1 MPAIV
6 EEPAR
11 DHLAAGF
18 LRSARTFPHR
28 PALALGSQSWSY
40 EELLHAS
47 AAIAALLKEHSRRN
61 GPPWTAVFAHRS
73 FVAYA
78 GVLGALLRGHGY
90 VPLNRK
96 FPVART
102 KAMFE
107 RSGCRALVIDNES
120 LPQLGKLLAG
130 APNGILVVAPELD
143 DVHDLQKD
151 LADHVVLGRDAM
163 EETDAPALRPPGTD
177 DVAYLLFTSGS
188 TGQPKGVMVAHRNVA
203 PFVRAMADRYGVQT
217 DDRCSQAFDLTFDL
231 SVFDLFVA
239 WERGACVHCL
249 PDKTLL
255 KPGGY
260 IREHELTVWFSVPS
274 TAMFLERFGMLKKDS
289 YPSLRWSLFCGE
301 ALPVRIAE
309 AWAAAAP
316 RSTVENLYG
325 PTEATIACTVY
336 RWEGDGSR
344 EDSRRGI
351 VPIGHP
357 TPGMSAVVVDG
368 DLREVED
375 EQEGELL
382 VAGPQ
387 VALGY
392 LDDPDL
398 TRSAFVVPPDSDE
411 THYRTG
417 DRAVRASNG
426 TLHYIGRLDH
436 QVQVHGHRVELGEVE
451 SAIRDAT
458 GTAAVVALGWPVVEG
473 GVGGIVAFLAGAD
486 EPDLGALR
494 SKLATRLPDY
504 MLPREMHVLR
514 ELPLNA
520 NGKFDRSAL
529 RARLEAP

>member
-1 MPAIV
+1 MPADD
-6 EEPAR
+6 PSF

-18 LRSARTFPHR
+18 VRSAKLFPRR
-28 PALALGSQSWSY
+28 PALAIGSQSWPY
-40 EELLHAS
+40 EELLHS
-47 AAIAALLKEHSRRN
+47 STAIAALLKEHTEG
-61 GPPWTAVFAHRS
+61 GPPLTATLAHRS

-96 FPVART
+96 FPSLRT

-107 RSGCRALVIDNES
+107 RSGCRALVADNES
-120 LPQLGKLLAG
+120 LPLLHELLAG
-130 APNGILVVAPELD
+130 APDGAVVVAPDLD
-143 DVHDLQKD
+143 DVRDLESR
-151 LADHVVLGRDAM
+151 LPGHIVLGRAALEDVDV
-163 EETDAPALRPPGTD
+163 EGPALDRPGLD

-203 PFVRAMADRYGVQT
+203 PFVRAMADRYEVVAQ
-217 DDRCSQAFDLTFDL
+217 DRCSQTFDLTFDL

-239 WERGACVHCL
+239 WDRGACVHCL
-249 PDKTLL
+249 PEKTLL

-260 IREHELTVWFSVPS
+260 IRDHELTLWFSVPS
-274 TAMFLERFGMLKKDS
+274 TAMFLQRFGMLKAGS

-301 ALPVRIAE
+301 ALPAGVAE

-316 RSTVENLYG
+316 NSIVENLYG

-336 RWEGDGSR
+336 RWEAGRSN
-344 EDSRRGI
+344 EESRRGV
-351 VPIGHP
+351 VPIGRP
-357 TPGMSAVVVDG
+357 TPGMSALVVDG
-368 DLREVED
+368 DLREVGD

-392 LDDPDL
+392 LDDPER
-398 TRSAFVVPPDSDE
+398 TAAAFVVPPAKDQR
-411 THYRTG
+411 HYRTG
-417 DRAVRASNG
+417 DRVVRASNG
-426 TLHYIGRLDH
+426 AMHYLGRLDH

-458 GTAAVVALGWPVVEG
+458 GAPEVVALGWPVLES
-473 GVGGIVAFLAGAD
+473 GVGGIVAFLGGEDALDVAK
-486 EPDLGALR
+486 LR

-504 MLPREMHVLR
+504 MLPREVHVLR

-520 NGKFDRSAL
+520 NGKFDRSSL
-529 RARLEAP
+529 RARLEAS